1 MNFIRNV
8 IDLNLQYLFA
18 ATRRGI
24 VPATT
29 AFILT
34 VLGAATVAKLTDPTY
49 LAAGKLLF
57 KPDRTASLT
66 GLEED
71 GGPLQSI
78 GYGTQINSEIQVIT
92 SKPLIQKTI
101 DTLQLKNDEGEPLTI
116 DDLLQNLQVK
126 VVFQTDVLEFSYLD
140 LDPVQAAD
148 IVNTLME
155 LYRTEKLNSTQ
166 VDTESA
172 GEFLDRQLPLTAEKV
187 RESEYELR
195 VFRETYDIVDLSQEQ
210 GVVVAA
216 LNDFRLEQDE
226 IKAEL
231 SALYDVQANLQR
243 EVGLS
248 VSDAIKSNTLS
259 QSGQIQ
265 DIVADLNAVRR
276 EIAIQ
281 KVEFTDESP
290 ILQRLRAQEASL
302 DNLLND
308 TVRAL
313 GGDAATASLFLGGGG
328 SQGPSIKASG
338 GVGGEAVL
346 QASSIKDL
354 LVEEYVVNQ
363 LEIISLEGRLKAVA
377 ANAQGYQE
385 RVNLFPELEQRQ
397 RDLQRNLQ
405 AAQET
410 YQELLNR
417 RQELNVKENQ
427 LTNFIQII
435 EPAIPPEEPSSQV
448 ALQIL
453 AMGVVAGF
461 ALGLSIIIAID
472 FFIVDIKGTNKS
484 FDPDAYNIPSGFQ

>member
-29 AFILT
+29 AFVLT
-34 VLGAATVAKLTDPTY
+34 VLGAATVAKLTKPTY

-57 KPDRTASLT
+57 KPDRAASLT
-66 GLEED
+66 GLEEE

-101 DTLQLKNDEGEPLTI
+101 DTLQLKNDEGEPLMI
-116 DDLLQNLQVK
+116 EDLLANLEVK

-140 LDPVQAAD
+140 LDPVKAAD
-148 IVNTLME
+148 IVNTLMD
-155 LYRTEKLNSTQ
+155 LYRSQKLTSTQ

-187 RESEYELR
+187 REAEYELR
-195 VFRETYDIVDLSQEQ
+195 VFRETYDIVDLPQEQ
-210 GVVVAA
+210 GIVVSA
-216 LNDFRLEQDE
+216 LNDFRIEQDE
-226 IKAEL
+226 IRAEL
-231 SALYDVQANLQR
+231 GALYDVQGNLQN
-243 EVGLS
+243 EVGLT
-248 VSDAIKSNTLS
+248 VSEAIKSNTLS

-265 DIVADLNAVRR
+265 DILTDLNAVRR

-281 KVEFTDESP
+281 QVEFTEESP

-302 DNLLND
+302 ANLLNSS
-308 TVRAL
+308 VRAL
-313 GGDAATASLFLGGGG
+313 GGGAVSESLLQFGGGG
-328 SQGPSIKASG
+328 SIASASG
-338 GVGGEAVL
+338 GESVL
-346 QASSIKDL
+346 QASSIRDL

-363 LEIISLEGRLKAVA
+363 LEIISLEGRLRAVA
-377 ANAQGYQE
+377 ANAQVYQE
-385 RVNLFPELEQRQ
+385 RVDLFPELEQRQ
-397 RDLQRNLQ
+397 RDLQRNLE
-405 AAQET
+405 ASQET

-435 EPAIPPEEPSSQV
+435 EPAVPPEEPSSQV
-448 ALQIL
+448 TVKIL
-453 AMGVVAGF
+453 AMGIVAGF
-461 ALGLSIIIAID
+461 ALALAIIVAID
-472 FFIVDIKGTNKS
+472 FFIIDIKGTNKVY
-484 FDPDAYNIPSGFQ
+484 DPDTYNIPSGL

>member
-34 VLGAATVAKLTDPTY
+34 VLGAATVAKMTKPTY

-57 KPDRTASLT
+57 KPDRTAALVGT
-66 GLEED
+66 ADD
-71 GGPLQSI
+71 GGPLETIS
-78 GYGTQINSEIQVIT
+78 YGTQLNSEIQIIT

-101 DTLQLKNDEGEPLTI
+101 DTLQLKDDEGAPLEI
-116 DDLLQNLQVK
+116 KDLMSNLEVK
-126 VVFQTDVLEFSYLD
+126 VVFQTDVLSFSYLD
-140 LDPVQAAD
+140 LDPVKAAD

-155 LYRTEKLNSTQ
+155 LYRTEKLASTQ

-172 GEFLDRQLPLTAEKV
+172 GDFLDRQLPITAEKV
-187 RESEYELR
+187 REAEYELR
-195 VFRETYDIVDLSQEQ
+195 VFRETYNIVDLPQEQ
-210 GVVVAA
+210 GIVVAA
-216 LNDFRLEQDE
+216 LNDFQIEKNTIRAD
-226 IKAEL
+226 L
-231 SALYDVQANLQR
+231 SALYDVQVQLQG
-243 EVGLS
+243 EVGLT

-265 DIVADLNAVRR
+265 DIMADLNAVRR
-276 EIAIQ
+276 EIAVQ
-281 KVEFTDESP
+281 KVEFTEESP
-290 ILQRLRAQEASL
+290 ILERLLAQEASL
-302 DNLLND
+302 TNLLNQSL
-308 TVRAL
+308 RAL
-313 GGDAATASLFLGGGG
+313 GGEDVSESLLQLGGRGG
-328 SQGPSIKASG
+328 GADIAAA
-338 GVGGEAVL
+338 GESAL
-346 QASSIKDL
+346 QASSIRDL

-363 LEIISLEGRLKAVA
+363 LEITALEGRLKAVE
-377 ANAQGYQE
+377 ANAQTYQE

-397 RDLQRNLQ
+397 RDLQRNLE

-435 EPAIPPEEPSSQV
+435 EPAVPPAEPSSQV
-448 ALQIL
+448 TVQIL
-453 AMGVVAGF
+453 AMGIVAGL
-461 ALGLSIIIAID
+461 ALALAIIVAID
-472 FFIVDIKGTNKS
+472 FFIVDVKGVNKVY
-484 FDPDAYNIPSGFQ
+484 DPDGYNIPSGL

>member
-34 VLGAATVAKLTDPTY
+34 VLGAATVAKLTKPTY
-49 LAAGKLLF
+49 LATGKLLF
-57 KPDRTASLT
+57 KPDRAATLT
-66 GLEED
+66 GLEES
-71 GGPLQSI
+71 GSPLQSI

-101 DTLQLKNDEGEPLTI
+101 DTLQLKDDEGEPLAI
-116 DDLLQNLQVK
+116 EDLLINLQVR

-140 LDPVQAAD
+140 LEPVKAAD

-155 LYRTEKLNSTQ
+155 LYRSQKLTSTQ

-187 RESEYELR
+187 REAEYELR
-195 VFRETYDIVDLSQEQ
+195 VFRETYDVVDLVGEQ
-210 GVVVAA
+210 QVVVST
-216 LNDFRLEQDE
+216 LNDFRRERDD

-231 SALYDVQANLQR
+231 GSLYVVQSNLR
-243 EVGLS
+243 DEIGLT

-265 DIVADLNAVRR
+265 DILTDLNAVRR
-276 EIAIQ
+276 EIAVQ
-281 KVEFTDESP
+281 QVEFTEESP

-302 DNLLND
+302 TNLLNQS
-308 TVRAL
+308 VQAL
-313 GGDAATASLFLGGGG
+313 GGGPVQESLLQVGGQGASIRGAG
-328 SQGPSIKASG
+328 SGISG
-338 GVGGEAVL
+338 GESVL
-346 QASSIKDL
+346 QASSIRDL
-354 LVEEYVVNQ
+354 LVEEYVVNR
-363 LEIISLEGRLKAVA
+363 LNIISLEGRLRAVE
-377 ANAQGYQE
+377 ANAQVYQE
-385 RVNLFPELEQRQ
+385 RVDIFPELEQRQ
-397 RDLQRNLQ
+397 RDLVRNLE

-410 YQELLNR
+410 YQELLNK

-435 EPAIPPEEPSSQV
+435 EPAVPPEEPSSQV
-448 ALQIL
+448 ALKII
-453 AMGVVAGF
+453 AMGIVAGF
-461 ALGLSIIIAID
+461 ALALAIIVAID
-472 FFIVDIKGTNKS
+472 FFMVDIKGANKIY
-484 FDPDAYNIPSGFQ
+484 DPDAYNIPSGL